1 MHEYQRMENTQTV
14 EPKLIVVVG
23 ASAGGLHSVVEL
35 CAQLKQDINA
45 AVFVV
50 LHLTKIS
57 SRDVLTYRIQKNTA
71 FTCKMAEHNDIIK
84 RGNVYIAVPD
94 KHMVIKRNKIILG
107 EGPPENRWRPSIDV
121 LFRSAAAAYDGKVTG
136 IIMSG
141 LMQDGTSGMLAI
153 KRCGGTCIVQDPNEA
168 EYPDMPQAVLNAMEV
183 DFCVPLIEM
192 GAILQEKSKNGIDGS
207 HVIPEDIRAEA
218 EIAER
223 VALGINTIRPIGD
236 ISTFT
241 CPDCGGML
249 FEMRSDSITRYRCH
263 TGHVYN
269 QQELSKKQNEALEST
284 LWIALRMLDER
295 KSLLEKMSEEEKN
308 KGWTISATH
317 KKERAAEL
325 DEHIERLKKFLFD
338 TKDKYLNQNS
348 E

>member
-1 MHEYQRMENTQTV
+1 LHEYLQMENTQTD

-23 ASAGGLHSVVEL
+23 TSAGGLHSVVEL

-50 LHLTKIS
+50 LHLPKMS
-57 SRDVLTYRIQKNTA
+57 SRDSLTYRIQKNTA
-71 FTCKMAEHNDIIK
+71 FTCKMAEHNDTIK
-84 RGNVYIAVPD
+84 RGYVYIAVPD
-94 KHMVIKRNKIILG
+94 KHLVIKRNKIILG

-136 IIMSG
+136 IILTG

-153 KRCGGTCIVQDPNEA
+153 KRCGGTCIVQDPDEA

-183 DFCVPLIEM
+183 DFCVPLIKM

-207 HVIPEDIRAEA
+207 HVIPDDVRAEA

-223 VALGINTIRPIGD
+223 VALGIETVKAIGEL
-236 ISTFT
+236 STFT
-241 CPDCGGML
+241 CPDCGGIL
-249 FEMRSDSITRYRCH
+249 FGMKSDGISRYRCH
-263 TGHVYN
+263 TGHVFN
-269 QQELSKKQNEALEST
+269 QKELSKKQNEALENT

-295 KSLLEKMSEEEKN
+295 KSLLEKMSQEEKS
-308 KGWTISATH
+308 KGWNISAAN

-325 DEHIERLKKFLFD
+325 NEHIQRLKNFLFK
-338 TKDKYLNQNS
+338 TKDD
-348 E
+348 